1 MNLQPYGDLICVQC
15 QGYKR
20 NCAAFLISSVE
31 DGTRADYGAVKL
43 FETFESLE
51 TSARNGCNLCRFW
64 TSALLGRCF
73 SHQDRTRLQASNA
86 AVSLTLPVVARTR
99 TSGPRDRNE
108 PLFMRAECLVTA
120 DIGLTPS
127 LGPPQRNFYK
137 PSLWQSPKNDELVE
151 KIRNWLRQCSSS
163 HQICRDTHASGALP
177 KRLLRIEGGRARL
190 VDSASLPAD
199 VDYVAL
205 SYCWGQGQ
213 GIVLTTSTAKSL
225 YTEIEM
231 SRLSRTLQDAIWVCS
246 VFGVEYLWVDALCI
260 SQDKN
265 SWEWRAEAN
274 RMNEVYGNAKFTLSV
289 CSASS
294 ASEGFLRPRGIS
306 ADLNPAFQAIVCE
319 KSLSLKGVTL
329 ADVRSLSPLAHRGW
343 TFQEELL
350 SPRILYCSDQ
360 GTFWS
365 CQSSKHTESQV
376 VETGTDRG
384 FPDVTLPKPLDAHA
398 FLAAKDPLFLWDSMI
413 DEYSRRAFTKSSDY
427 LPAVSGL
434 ASLVERRTHD
444 EHLFG
449 LWRSRLPGQ
458 LLWVVE
464 SLDLG
469 DAQAD
474 PFDEHSVTAPSWS
487 WASIGPAR
495 AIRMPKEASI
505 SAFATLLK
513 SQKHLRPPR
522 ILLGGK
528 LRMINGD
535 EQFDDLGVKLAERTL
550 TITSQ
555 TDHPIVVRLDS
566 MADLRGQRLICF
578 QINYHGFLL
587 LQRVSDDGARVI
599 CRRVGCVQYHRNAG
613 FFDDCEKSEIE
624 LI

>member
-1 MNLQPYGDLICVQC
+1 MDLQPTGVLICARC

-20 NCAAFLISSVE
+20 TLAAFLISSVE

-43 FETFESLE
+43 FETFKSLE

-64 TSALLGRCF
+64 TSALIDGCF
-73 SHQDRTRLQASNA
+73 SHQDLTRFQASSA
-86 AVSLTLPVVARTR
+86 AVSLTLPVVALTR
-99 TSGPRDRNE
+99 NSGPRRPDE
-108 PLFMRAECLVTA
+108 PLFMRAKCLVTA

-127 LGPPQRNFYK
+127 LGPPQQNFYK
-137 PSLWQSPKNDELVE
+137 PSVWENPKNDELVE

-163 HQICRDTHASGALP
+163 HKICRDTYASGALP
-177 KRLLRIEGGRARL
+177 KRLIRTERGRTRL
-190 VDSASLPAD
+190 VDSAFLPAD
-199 VDYVAL
+199 VEYVTL

-213 GIVLTTSTAKSL
+213 GIVLTTSTARSL

-231 SRLSRTLQDAIWVCS
+231 YQLSRTLQDAIWVCS
-246 VFGVEYLWVDALCI
+246 VLGIEYIWVDALCI
-260 SQDKN
+260 SQDMD
-265 SWEWRAEAN
+265 SPEWRAEAN

-306 ADLNPAFQAIVCE
+306 ADLNSALEAKMCE

-329 ADVRSLSPLAHRGW
+329 SEIRSLSPLARRGW

-350 SPRILYCSDQ
+350 SPKILYYSDQ

-365 CQSSKHTESQV
+365 CRSSKHTESRV
-376 VETGTDRG
+376 VETGADRG
-384 FPDVTLPKPLDAHA
+384 FPDVTFPKPLDAHA
-398 FLAAKDPLFLWDSMI
+398 FLTARYPLFLWDSMI
-413 DEYSRRAFTKSSDY
+413 DSYSRRAFTKSSDY

-444 EHLFG
+444 EHLSG

-464 SLDLG
+464 SLDLS
-469 DAQAD
+469 DIQAA
-474 PFDEHSVTAPSWS
+474 PFDHHSVAAPSWS

-495 AIRMPKEASI
+495 AIRMPKEASA
-505 SAFATLLK
+505 SALATLLESK
-513 SQKHLRPPR
+513 KYLRPPR
-522 ILLGGK
+522 LRLGGK
-528 LRMINGD
+528 LRMVNAD
-535 EQFDDLGVKLAERTL
+535 EQFDDSGVKFPERTL

-555 TDHPIVVRLDS
+555 THHPIVVQLDS
-566 MADLRGQRLICF
+566 MADLRGKRLLCF

-587 LQRVSDDGARVI
+587 LQRVSDDGARMI
-599 CRRVGCVQYHRNAG
+599 CRRVGCVQHHGNAG
-613 FFDDCEKSEIE
+613 FFDDCEESKIE
-624 LI
+624 LV